1 MIESLALRPLLHGE
15 RIADVGTGAG
25 LPGLPLAITEP
36 KRSFT
41 LIESRAKRVR
51 FLRQV
56 IVELGLRNAVVAH
69 GRAEHL
75 RPEQPFATVLA
86 RAVAPPAE
94 LLEICRN
101 LTAPGSILLLLT
113 AAHLQ
118 TQFAGLAPD
127 FVQRPVRACGW
138 RAEAQELYRVVGADG
153 MTTVIAIANQKGGVG
168 KTTTCVNLA
177 ASLAATQRR
186 VLLVDLDPQANATMG
201 SGVDKNSLER
211 TICDVLLDDL
221 PAEQALQTPPEGG
234 FTILPSNQELTAAE
248 IELATRP
255 DREFRLE
262 ARARAAARAAST
274 TC

>member
-1 MIESLALRPLLHGE
+1 MARAEFSLAANDVARRLRAARIELAQPQVDALAGFLDLLIRWNRVYNLTGIRDAHELVDRHLIESLALRPLLHGE

-36 KRSFT
+36 DRAFT

-94 LLEICRN
+94 LLEICRK

-118 TQFAGLAPD
+118 AQFAQAAPD
-127 FVQRPVRACGW
+127 FVQRAV
-138 RAEAQELYRVVGADG
+138 ELDRGAPRLKSS
-153 MTTVIAIANQKGGVG
+153 I
-168 KTTTCVNLA
+168 
-177 ASLAATQRR
+177 
-186 VLLVDLDPQANATMG
+186 VL
-201 SGVDKNSLER
+201 LER
-211 TICDVLLDDL
+211 T
-221 PAEQALQTPPEGG
+221 E
-234 FTILPSNQELTAAE
+234 
-248 IELATRP
+248 
-255 DREFRLE
+255 
-262 ARARAAARAAST
+262 
-274 TC
+274 